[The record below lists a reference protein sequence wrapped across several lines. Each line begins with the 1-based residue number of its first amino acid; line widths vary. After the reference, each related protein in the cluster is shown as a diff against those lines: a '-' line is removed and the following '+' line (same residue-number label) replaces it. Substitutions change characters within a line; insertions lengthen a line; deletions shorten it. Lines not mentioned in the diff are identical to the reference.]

1 MLQRISTLEARTE
14 ELDITA
20 TGLQGELEEKTAQLH
35 AEVCLAR

>member
-20 TGLQGELEEKTAQLH
+20 EGLQGQLEEKIAQLQT
-35 AEVCLAR
+35 EVCPVH

>member
-20 TGLQGELEEKTAQLH
+20 EGLQADLEERAAQLQ
-35 AEVCLAR
+35 AEVCPAC